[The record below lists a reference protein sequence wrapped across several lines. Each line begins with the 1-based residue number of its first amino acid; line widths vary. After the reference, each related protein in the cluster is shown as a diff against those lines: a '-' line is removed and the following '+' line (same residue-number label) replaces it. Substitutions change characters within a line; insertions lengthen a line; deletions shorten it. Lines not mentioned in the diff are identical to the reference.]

1 MADKAGQ
8 TVIQKIIARA
18 AGRDRVE
25 AGEYVEVTPDYS
37 VCMELVWPLH
47 LKNME
52 RIGVDNVAQPDKV
65 VMVIDHTTSGAMGSD
80 YWKNHKSMRDFTTR
94 NGIRNFYG
102 PGTGLRHHVLTEKGF
117 ARPGLLIFGDEQNIA
132 SIGSL
137 GALCIPIGPEIFVPL
152 VTDRNWLSVP
162 RTVRFQLKGSLPFGV
177 TARDLVQKI
186 LRDFGS
192 DDRLLQCCVEF
203 GGEGLRSLSIDDR
216 QTLCATMYHVGA
228 DTAICEVD
236 QRVLDYVEA
245 RAAGRPYHL
254 VTADADAAY
263 AFMVEYDLSEL
274 EPTVTPP
281 PELSGAVALSKVD
294 GQRIDQA
301 TIGSCAGNRL
311 DDLRAAAEVMRG
323 RTLAPHVTMYIT
335 PGSREIYAEAAAEGL
350 IEVFARAGANVLA
363 PGCTTC
369 WGYQGLLSDG
379 EVSIS
384 THQFNYRGRNGSREA
399 SIYLAGAYVVA
410 AAAVAG
416 HIVDPR
422 TMLPKV

>member
-1 MADKAGQ
+1 
-8 TVIQKIIARA
+8 
-18 AGRDRVE
+18 
-25 AGEYVEVTPDYS
+25 
-37 VCMELVWPLH
+37 
-47 LKNME
+47 
-52 RIGVDNVAQPDKV
+52 
-65 VMVIDHTTSGAMGSD
+65 
-80 YWKNHKSMRDFTTR
+80 MRDFTTR
-94 NGIRNFYG
+94 NGIKNFFG
-102 PGTGLRHHVLTEKGF
+102 PGTGLRHHVLMEKGF

-132 SIGSL
+132 SIGAV

-162 RTVRFQLKGSLPFGV
+162 RTARFNLTGKLPFAV

-203 GGEGLRSLSIDDR
+203 GGDGLKELSIDDR

-236 QRVLDYVEA
+236 QRALDYVGE
-245 RAAGRPYHL
+245 RAAGRPYHR
-254 VTADADAAY
+254 VSGDPDAAY
-263 AFMVEYDLSEL
+263 AFTVSYDLSSL
-274 EPTVTPP
+274 EPTITPP
-281 PELSGAVALSKVD
+281 PELSGAVPLSTVT
-294 GQRIDQA
+294 GQRVDQA

-311 DDLRAAAEVMRG
+311 DDLRAAAAVLKG
-323 RTLAPHVTMYIT
+323 RKLAPHVTMYIT
-335 PGSREIYAEAAAEGL
+335 PGSREIYADAAAEGL
-350 IEVFARAGANVLA
+350 IEIFARAGANVLA

-369 WGYQGLLSDG
+369 WGYQGLLSNG

-399 SIYLAGAYVVA
+399 SIFLAGPYVVA

-422 TMLPKV
+422 TLLPRP